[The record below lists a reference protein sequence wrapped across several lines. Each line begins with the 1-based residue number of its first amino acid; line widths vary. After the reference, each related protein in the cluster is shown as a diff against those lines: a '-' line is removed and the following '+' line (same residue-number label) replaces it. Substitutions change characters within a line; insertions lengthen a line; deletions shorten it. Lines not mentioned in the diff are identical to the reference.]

1 MISCLRLFCY
11 FPQPSPQ
18 KSSYLISMLYTAC
31 FLSAGKIQSTKNVY
45 CFESNNKMCA
55 CLQISYHCF
64 FPAETERNREV
75 KFHVVMYK
83 IVFQEGHGELAVLIL
98 IGLMQLNP
106 SPLLIK
112 HKRYE
117 IRNLIM
123 KHKLNQHRLLQ
134 RAQIY
139 FISLGNNK
147 PHWHLD
153 RNEAC
158 LLEHMSSS

>member
-1 MISCLRLFCY
+1 MFIALRAIIKCVLAFRLVITG
-11 FPQPSPQ
+11 F
-18 KSSYLISMLYTAC
+18 
-31 FLSAGKIQSTKNVY
+31 FLQR
-45 CFESNNKMCA
+45 
-55 CLQISYHCF
+55 L
-64 FPAETERNREV
+64 RNREV

-83 IVFQEGHGELAVLIL
+83 IVFKEGHGELAVLIL

-139 FISLGNNK
+139 FISLENNK

-158 LLEHMSSS
+158 LQEHMSSS